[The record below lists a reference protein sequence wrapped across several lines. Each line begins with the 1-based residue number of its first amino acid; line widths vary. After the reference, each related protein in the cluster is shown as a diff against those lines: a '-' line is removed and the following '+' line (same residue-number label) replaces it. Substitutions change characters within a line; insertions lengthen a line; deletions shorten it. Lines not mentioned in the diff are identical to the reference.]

1 MRFTCHDFQVQDAK
15 RHYFFTGAAAGI
27 IGALGSMAGSG
38 MFSGKNTG
46 RSYNDILYD
55 VNMTNAQW
63 RHDEYMANSA
73 HKREV
78 NDLRSAGLNPV
89 LSATGGS
96 GASAGSASA
105 PVPAGG
111 DLFGAVSKSAA
122 ADLARE
128 QVNTQQQLQNTE
140 REKQAMLYNQSWLLA
155 ETAKQMSNTNY
166 VPNMY
171 TARLQK
177 NPKLRENAIDAYEAE
192 HWRKGYG
199 DLGGLTGIGKAVES
213 SVRNL
218 FR

>member
-1 MRFTCHDFQVQDAK
+1 MSGWAALAQAGMDLTNTALGLYSSSKAWRRQREAAQNAHQWEVQD
-15 RHYFFTGAAAGI
+15 
-27 IGALGSMAGSG
+27 L
-38 MFSGKNTG
+38 KN
-46 RSYNDILYD
+46 
-55 VNMTNAQW
+55 
-63 RHDEYMANSA
+63 
-73 HKREV
+73 
-78 NDLRSAGLNPV
+78 AGLNPI

-177 NPKLRENAIDAYEAE
+177 NPKLRENAIDAYEAK
-192 HWRKGYG
+192 HWREGYG